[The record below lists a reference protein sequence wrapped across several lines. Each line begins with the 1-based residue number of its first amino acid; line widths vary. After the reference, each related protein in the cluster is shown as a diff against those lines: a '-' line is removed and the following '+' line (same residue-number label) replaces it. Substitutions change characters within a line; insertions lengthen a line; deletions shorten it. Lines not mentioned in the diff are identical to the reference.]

1 MAEVHTQIVNP
12 YDQNGNRILTTN
24 DLYAYNVSTS
34 EITSHDGTIT
44 ISKGNLPGHKYKVL
58 YALLKVGDNYITV
71 YPDIT
76 ENVTEDANN
85 IIIKFYDSSVENINH
100 IYNGALSTDDTA
112 HKIVLM
118 SVN

>member
-1 MAEVHTQIVNP
+1 MAEVHTQILNP

-24 DLYAYNVSTS
+24 DLYAYEVLTS
-34 EITSHDGTIT
+34 EITSHNGTIT
-44 ISKGNLPGHKYKVL
+44 ISKADFPGYKIL

-76 ENVTEDANN
+76 EDATN
-85 IIIKFYDSSVENINH
+85 IIVKFYNSSVENINH
-100 IYNGALSTDDTA
+100 IYNSALSTASAA

-118 SVN
+118 SVK

>member
-24 DLYAYNVSTS
+24 DLYTYDVPTS
-34 EITSHDGTIT
+34 EIISHNGTIT
-44 ISKGNLPGHKYKVL
+44 ISKNDFPGYKVL

-71 YPDIT
+71 YPD
-76 ENVTEDANN
+76 VTEDVNN
-85 IIIKFYDSSVENINH
+85 IVIKFYDSSVENINYM
-100 IYNGALSTDDTA
+100 YNGALSTDDIV

>member
-24 DLYAYNVSTS
+24 DLYAYEVLTS
-34 EITSHDGTIT
+34 EITSHNGTIT
-44 ISKGNLPGHKYKVL
+44 ISKDTFTEHKYKVL

-71 YPDIT
+71 YPDVT
-76 ENVTEDANN
+76 EDVTEDANN
-85 IIIKFYDSSVENINH
+85 IVIKFYDSSVENINY
-100 IYNGALSTDDTA
+100 IYNGALSVEEA
-112 HKIVLM
+112 VHKIVLM

>member
-1 MAEVHTQIVNP
+1 MAEVHTQILNP

-24 DLYAYNVSTS
+24 DLYAYEVLTS
-34 EITSHDGTIT
+34 EITSHNGTIT
-44 ISKGNLPGHKYKVL
+44 ISKADFPGYKIL

-85 IIIKFYDSSVENINH
+85 IVIKFYDSSVENINH
-100 IYNGALSTDDTA
+100 IYNGALSVEEA
-112 HKIVLM
+112 VHKIVLM
-118 SVN
+118 SIN

>member
-24 DLYAYNVSTS
+24 DLYTYDVPTS
-34 EITSHDGTIT
+34 EITSKNGTIT
-44 ISKGNLPGHKYKVL
+44 ISKDTFPGHKYKVL

-71 YPDIT
+71 YPD
-76 ENVTEDANN
+76 VTEDAND
-85 IIIKFYDSSVENINH
+85 IVIKFYDSSVENINH
-100 IYNGALSTDDTA
+100 IYNGALSTASTE

-118 SVN
+118 SVKEN